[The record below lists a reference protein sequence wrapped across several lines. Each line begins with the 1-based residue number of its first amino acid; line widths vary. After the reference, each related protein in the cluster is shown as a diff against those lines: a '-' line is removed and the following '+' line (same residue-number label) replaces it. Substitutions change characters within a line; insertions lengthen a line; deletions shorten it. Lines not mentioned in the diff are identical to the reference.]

1 MGRTLCFRPYS
12 GMFGLSSIL
21 TTVWHIFYHP
31 RPFYRQTRTKHTSAA
46 GSSKAMFTMIGWSA
60 GGGKHQQA
68 WRILAGR
75 VDLLC
80 VSITSND
87 SHFLRHCLVSSTAL
101 KAYHYT
107 YFYVLIR
114 FSIHKLIGSI
124 FLEQYEN
131 HIWILSDAV
140 SFDSW
145 SLRLDDVNK
154 QQPPGISQT
163 RQLEYFRKRSEFRRW
178 SRCRSIAR
186 NLVDPCSSATHWST
200 RYKSIT
206 MVVPN
211 FVMP

>member
-1 MGRTLCFRPYS
+1 MVLILLFDLGANMGWTLCFRPYS

-21 TTVWHIFYHP
+21 TTVRHIFYRP
-31 RPFYRQTRTKHTSAA
+31 RPFRRQTRTKHTSAV

-87 SHFLRHCLVSSTAL
+87 SHFLRHCLVKSTAL

-114 FSIHKLIGSI
+114 FSITKLILRSAPLAAYFLSNTRTI
-124 FLEQYEN
+124 FG
-131 HIWILSDAV
+131 
-140 SFDSW
+140 F
-145 SLRLDDVNK
+145 
-154 QQPPGISQT
+154 
-163 RQLEYFRKRSEFRRW
+163 
-178 SRCRSIAR
+178 
-186 NLVDPCSSATHWST
+186 
-200 RYKSIT
+200 
-206 MVVPN
+206 
-211 FVMP
+211 